1 MDMGVP
7 LADLT
12 EPTREALELV
22 RDGDQFKWYA
32 VWLLVAVFWMYSTE
46 IERRAWPVVAAGLA
60 VWSAD
65 WINEILNSVFLEAN
79 DTAPF
84 WATTGPTAY
93 QIFVGLN
100 IEISLMFAIF
110 GLAYAKSLPADRD
123 MRILGMN
130 NRLALAL
137 LFSLIA
143 VAIEV
148 VLNQLDVLHWHWWWW
163 DWPFVPLIV
172 VFGYLWFFLVA
183 ARAHDL
189 PTDRA
194 RFAFVAKLAAAAA
207 TLALVTGLLG
217 WI

>member
-1 MDMGVP
+1 MTG
-7 LADLT
+7 AELT
-12 EPTREALELV
+12 EPTRQALELV

-32 VWLLVAVFWMYSTE
+32 VWMLVAVFWMYSVE
-46 IERRAWPVVAAGLA
+46 IERRAWPVVAAALA
-60 VWSAD
+60 LWSAD
-65 WINEILNSVFLEAN
+65 WINEILNSVFLELN

-123 MRILGMN
+123 ARVLGLN

-137 LFSLIA
+137 MFSVLA
-143 VAIEV
+143 VVIEV
-148 VLNQLDVLHWHWWWW
+148 LLNQLDVLRWHWWWW

-172 VFGYLWFFLVA
+172 VFGYLWFFLA
-183 ARAHDL
+183 AAHAHDL

-194 RFAFVAKLAAAAA
+194 RFRFVAMLAGVAA